1 MYTEMLVTLLTSLC
15 ISLPFI
21 SLLFVHSTQTS
32 MVLLLFWSCGNYLV
46 LKFVFRNLGVLKL
59 WQLKMF
65 YGRFVFLF
73 ISHYLVMYNVIVVSI
88 FTGYVSTNLIILR
101 CKIKSVFFEIGEIEI
116 APNSDTSG
124 MKFRIIVPIYGQ
136 IIFISVLKRMSASSF
151 KNTKLHTFCIIKL
164 KISWI
169 VQCCCLK

>member
-1 MYTEMLVTLLTSLC
+1 
-15 ISLPFI
+15 
-21 SLLFVHSTQTS
+21 
-32 MVLLLFWSCGNYLV
+32 
-46 LKFVFRNLGVLKL
+46 
-59 WQLKMF
+59 
-65 YGRFVFLF
+65 
-73 ISHYLVMYNVIVVSI
+73 MYNVIVVSI

-164 KISWI
+164 KIS
-169 VQCCCLK
+169 